1 MSDAPEKQ
9 FLLEF
14 GINEKRARALM
25 CRVTQIIA
33 KNLKISNEPG
43 SDVLQC
49 DLDKSGCVWDIV
61 QYIEREDL
69 TIVDSQWM
77 FFAFGA
83 SIGNND
89 RLSEIA
95 RAEYTAR
102 QLFETLKTETAQ
114 EE

>member
-1 MSDAPEKQ
+1 MSDAPENQ
-9 FLLEF
+9 FLYEF
-14 GINEKRARALM
+14 GINEKRACDLM
-25 CRVTQIIA
+25 YRVTQIIA

-49 DLDKSGCVWDIV
+49 DLDKSGCVLDIV
-61 QYIEREDL
+61 QYIERENL
-69 TIVDSQWM
+69 SIVDSQWM
-77 FFAFGA
+77 FYAFGI

-89 RLSEIA
+89 RLCEIT

>member
-1 MSDAPEKQ
+1 MSDTPKNQ
-9 FLLEF
+9 FLYEF
-14 GINEKRARALM
+14 GIAESRARFLIR
-25 CRVTQIIA
+25 RVTQIVV
-33 KNLKISNEPG
+33 KNLKIWNEPG
-43 SDVLQC
+43 SDVVRC
-49 DLDKSGCVWDIV
+49 GLDKSGCVRDIV
-61 QYIEREDL
+61 QYIEYEDL
-69 TIVDSQWM
+69 DTVDAQWM

-89 RLSEIA
+89 RLCEIA

>member
-14 GINEKRARALM
+14 GIGKKRACALM

-33 KNLKISNEPG
+33 KNLKISDEPG

-49 DLDKSGCVWDIV
+49 VLDKGACVRDIV
-61 QYIEREDL
+61 QYIECKGL
-69 TIVDSQWM
+69 STIDAQWM

-83 SIGNND
+83 SIGNDD
-89 RLSEIA
+89 RLCEIA